1 MTIDF
6 NNFTPIM
13 SLIGG
18 IMIGGA
24 ALTLMAFSGR
34 IMGISGILISL
45 TKGQHDKSERSWR
58 MAFILGSVIGPFL
71 VMLFTGSSIEI
82 RPVAQGPVLMLGG
95 LIVGLG
101 AAIGSGC
108 TSGHGICGLA
118 RLSKRSF
125 IAVMVF
131 MATAILTVAVIRHDV
146 MGALL

>member
-34 IMGISGILISL
+34 IMGISGILIGL

-58 MAFILGSVIGPFL
+58 MAFILGSIIGPFL

-131 MATAILTVAVIRHDV
+131 MATAILTVSVIRHDV

>member
-34 IMGISGILISL
+34 IMGISGILIGL
-45 TKGQHDKSERSWR
+45 IKGQHDKSKRSWR

>member
-1 MTIDF
+1 MIIDF

-34 IMGISGILISL
+34 IMGISGILIGL
-45 TKGQHDKSERSWR
+45 TKGQHDKLERSWR

-125 IAVMVF
+125 IAVIVF

>member
-1 MTIDF
+1 MIIDF

-34 IMGISGILISL
+34 IMGISGILIGL
-45 TKGQHDKSERSWR
+45 TKGQHDKLERSWR